1 MSFMWVESLANAP
14 LHAIACA
21 ADAGFGAAPGAP
33 GAAAGAV
40 AVAPAGG
47 ELGRGAVAASSPGIG
62 LSAGDTERAGAVRGF
77 GFTAGTVCTWRGEI
91 CSSGDRGGWFWAR
104 AGHAPRAAAAVR
116 PASRMTR
123 RTCRVMSG
131 PSLPL
136 PPHGQAHR
144 DGPPRATRAA

>member
-1 MSFMWVESLANAP
+1 LWCGRLATAP
-14 LHAIACA
+14 LPAIVCA
-21 ADAGFGAAPGAP
+21 ADAVFGAAPGTP

-91 CSSGDRGGWFWAR
+91 CSSGDRGGWVWAGT
-104 AGHAPRAAAAVR
+104 GHATRAAAAGR
-116 PASRMTR
+116 PARAG
-123 RTCRVMSG
+123 RTCPG
-131 PSLPL
+131 IA
-136 PPHGQAHR
+136 G
-144 DGPPRATRAA
+144 